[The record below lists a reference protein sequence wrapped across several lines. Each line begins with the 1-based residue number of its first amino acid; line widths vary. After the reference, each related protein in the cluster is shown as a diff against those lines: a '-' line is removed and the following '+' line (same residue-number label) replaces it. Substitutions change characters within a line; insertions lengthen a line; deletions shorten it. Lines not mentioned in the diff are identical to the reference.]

1 MPSREGN
8 HPHGKEKQEM
18 KTRQL
23 ETLKEVLHIADD
35 LADLMCKGTQ
45 VTNFRSS
52 QVRDLEL
59 TINCINAG
67 HEIVDKQLELNKEI
81 KKEST

>member
-1 MPSREGN
+1 
-8 HPHGKEKQEM
+8 M
-18 KTRQL
+18 KTSQL
-23 ETLKEVLHIADD
+23 ETLKEVLRIADD
-35 LADLMCKGTQ
+35 LADLMCKGTK
-45 VTNFRSS
+45 VVNFSS
-52 QVRDLEL
+52 GRVRELDL

>member
-1 MPSREGN
+1 
-8 HPHGKEKQEM
+8 M
-18 KTRQL
+18 KTSQL
-23 ETLKEVLHIADD
+23 ETLKEVLRIADD
-35 LADLMCKGTQ
+35 LADLMCKGTK
-45 VTNFRSS
+45 VINFRSS

-67 HEIVDKQLELNKEI
+67 HEIVDRQLEINKEI

>member
-1 MPSREGN
+1 
-8 HPHGKEKQEM
+8 M
-18 KTRQL
+18 KTNQL
-23 ETLKEVLHIADD
+23 ETLKEVLSIADD
-35 LADLMCKGTQ
+35 LADMMCKGTQ

-67 HEIVDKQLELNKEI
+67 HEIVDKQLKLNKEI
-81 KKEST
+81 KKETT

>member
-1 MPSREGN
+1 
-8 HPHGKEKQEM
+8 M